1 MTTHWLLKSTRRTG
15 CGRPAKATAKDSR
28 DPKRVTCR
36 VCLRAIAAK
45 RRACAEL
52 RDR

>member
-1 MTTHWLLKSTRRTG
+1 MTTHWLLKSKRRTG
-15 CGRPAKATAKDSR
+15 CGRESKRTAKDSR

-36 VCLRAIAAK
+36 VCKRAIAAK

-52 RDR
+52 RD